1 MPAFVVVPRTA
12 PSVALAVERMS
23 YVELWVDMWTA
34 VMQRGAASEA
44 QVMLSAGDTA
54 SDEWGCMR
62 FVHDAVG
69 E

>member
-1 MPAFVVVPRTA
+1 MLASVVVPRTA
-12 PSVALAVERMS
+12 PSAALAVERMP
-23 YVELWVDMWTA
+23 YVALWVDMWTA

-44 QVMLSAGDTA
+44 QAMLSAGDTE